1 MPSFGPKLRLALV
14 LPIVVAVSAWLA
26 QWYMRFPPGSF
37 GASVTAKM
45 SLLPL
50 LVEAIPVPI
59 AIARLARHASLRS
72 FSTIALTALATVFLL
87 FGILLMAVLLA

>member
-1 MPSFGPKLRLALV
+1 MPSFGSTLRLALV
-14 LPIVVAVSAWLA
+14 LPIIIAVSAWLA
-26 QWYMRFPPGSF
+26 QWHMRFPPGSF

-45 SLLPL
+45 SVLPL

-72 FSTIALTALATVFLL
+72 FAAIALTAVATLFLL
-87 FGILLMAVLLA
+87 IGILVTVALLA